1 MKILFSCLLAFSALF
16 GTVQV
21 VAQGTAT
28 VLVEKHYGNFAY
40 LSGGVGEE
48 ELADIRSRERD
59 FNLKLLFA
67 ERGGAYLGDVDVAL
81 TNAAGETVFAVQAL
95 GPYVLLR
102 LPSGSYQIRATM
114 NGQVQQGRLSVPAKG
129 RQETVLRW

>member
-1 MKILFSCLLAFSALF
+1 MKILFSCLLALCALC
-16 GTVQV
+16 GAAQV
-21 VAQGTAT
+21 VAQGTAAT
-28 VLVEKHYGNFAY
+28 LVEKHYGNVAY

-102 LPSGSYQIRATM
+102 LPSGSYQFRATM
-114 NGQVQQGRLSVPAKG
+114 NGQVQLGRLSVPAKG
-129 RQETVLRW
+129 RQDTVLRW